1 MQVPSQ
7 RLSLLGERWFRPCLF
22 SPSFM
27 SVHVEPPHHHHH
39 HHHYHGKQHKFSQM
53 WATTH
58 TGGRLLA
65 RHLAFRRHIAATAS
79 TFGNSWISEAAQ
91 SASIIS
97 SERPLQVVLV
107 SPQIPGN
114 TGSIARTCAATLIK
128 LHLVEPLGFE
138 IDDSKLKRAGLDY
151 WPYVVVKVHQSW
163 TQFYEFFEQQE
174 GEKRLIAFTKR
185 GACSHTGIS
194 YRPGDWLL
202 FGSETKGLP
211 TEALDECSIGKYAG
225 GTARIPMCDS
235 YVRSLNL
242 AVSVGIGLY
251 EALRQL
257 KLQDDLNLDASPSA
271 DIHSPDDQFI
281 GFP

>member
-1 MQVPSQ
+1 MSNKQAYWKKKSQ
-7 RLSLLGERWFRPCLF
+7 QL
-22 SPSFM
+22 M
-27 SVHVEPPHHHHH
+27 
-39 HHHYHGKQHKFSQM
+39 K
-53 WATTH
+53 
-58 TGGRLLA
+58 
-65 RHLAFRRHIAATAS
+65 AS

-185 GACSHTGIS
+185 GACSHTDDLIQYYSGWHPGFSLQGIS